1 MALSIGPGG
10 IIKPGEFADIL
21 QSKQWI
27 DVDPVVWSCNKQV
40 LSASFAPGPSQCP
53 RVPLSRKKTG
63 PHRSGCNTGFA
74 RGQGR
79 VRGTQ
84 RRGSQPA
91 LQKRDRRE
99 DRKLRAGCPAAL
111 AGFHCH
117 SVWSLETVKRVHER
131 LALGGAQPVSLFCHI
146 QPR

>member
-74 RGQGR
+74 RGARTGEGDPEEGLTARTAEERQERGQEAQGR
-79 VRGTQ
+79 LPSSISR
-84 RRGSQPA
+84 
-91 LQKRDRRE
+91 
-99 DRKLRAGCPAAL
+99 
-111 AGFHCH
+111 
-117 SVWSLETVKRVHER
+117 
-131 LALGGAQPVSLFCHI
+131 VSLPFGVESGNCEEG
-146 QPR
+146 P

>member
-74 RGQGR
+74 RGARTGEGDPEEGLTARTAEERQE
-79 VRGTQ
+79 RGCRAWALEYTGFSSCGFWALEH
-84 RRGSQPA
+84 RLSRCGGSA
-91 LQKRDRRE
+91 
-99 DRKLRAGCPAAL
+99 
-111 AGFHCH
+111 
-117 SVWSLETVKRVHER
+117 
-131 LALGGAQPVSLFCHI
+131 
-146 QPR
+146 